1 MEPERLREVEFPE
14 VDQGLK
20 DDVRRLGAL
29 VGDMLAEQ
37 HGADFLAEIER
48 LRTGAIRRR
57 ESAAPIDGYAALL
70 RDHTPRH
77 AERLAR
83 AFATYFQVVNVA
95 ERVHRIRRRRH
106 YQLHEGGDQPGGLH
120 ETLAVLKQAGFT
132 ADAVLAQLAR
142 LDIEP
147 VFTAHPT
154 EAVRQSL
161 LQKEEEI
168 VRCLLAEIGGQ
179 RTPGESATDW
189 ARMRTALTAGWQTA
203 TLARIKPDV
212 GDELDHTIHY
222 LAEPIY
228 RTLPIFYEVL
238 VDGFE
243 RKFGVSPE
251 IPIVLRFASWVGGD
265 MDGNPNVGPETIA
278 AALAR
283 HRRAVLAHYAADL
296 KRIAGLLS
304 QTEGLC
310 GFSSDV
316 YARRDH
322 YLATLPEVAALIN
335 LRHRDMPY
343 RVLLRLMRAR
353 VEASA
358 NGGEHAYRD
367 VEEFIA
373 DLEAIRASLH
383 AHKGDHAGGFALR
396 RLLWRVRTFGF
407 HLARLDLR
415 QDARVHRRVLLA
427 ADPRLADH
435 ADPAARIAE
444 LARGDAIADA
454 PLDDP
459 LFDRARRVFSTV
471 ADVRRRYGREAIG
484 LYIISMAANAG
495 DVLSVI
501 ALARAG
507 GLVDPDGQVPLD
519 IAPLFETIEDL
530 QQAPQTL
537 ARMLSDPVYRRHL
550 QARGE
555 RQFVMLG
562 YSDSAKDGGLLAA
575 RWALQCAQA
584 RLLDI
589 AAAHGV
595 TLDFFHGRGGSAS
608 RGGGK
613 TSAAILASPRA
624 TMNGRL
630 RVTEQG
636 EVIHRKYGIDA
647 LALRTL
653 AQTTAA
659 VLAPSLLPPA
669 EDARELQWA
678 AMMARLAEAS
688 LAHYRALVSDGDAFV
703 AYFRDATPIDV
714 IERMSLGS
722 RPARRGGAQ
731 IRDLRAIPW
740 VFAWTQS
747 RCVLTGWYGLGT
759 ALEAGVREFGI
770 GPMREMAR
778 DWRFFASLLA
788 DVEMVIAKT
797 DMAIAEVFSMLAGPL
812 HARFFPMLEAEHR
825 RVREMLAL
833 LTERGLLA
841 NDPRLARSIRLRN
854 PYVDPMSLLQA
865 DLLARWRAAD
875 RPDDDLLRALITC
888 VQGVSQALQN
898 TG

>member
-1 MEPERLREVEFPE
+1 MESERLREVEFPE
-14 VDQGLK
+14 VDQDLK
-20 DDVRRLGAL
+20 DDVRRLGTL

-37 HGADFLAEIER
+37 HGAEFLAEIER
-48 LRTGAIRRR
+48 LRIGAIRRR
-57 ESAAPIDGYAALL
+57 ENAEPIDAYAQAL
-70 RDHTPRH
+70 RQHSPRH

-106 YQLHEGGDQPGGLH
+106 YQINEGGDQPGGLH
-120 ETLAVLKQAGFT
+120 ETLEALKQAGVLPET
-132 ADAVLAQLAR
+132 ILAQLAN

-161 LQKEEEI
+161 LEKEEEI
-168 VRCLLAEIGGQ
+168 VHCLLAEIAGR
-179 RTPGESATDW
+179 RTPGETAADW

-212 GDELDHTIHY
+212 SDELEHTVHY

-228 RTLPIFYEVL
+228 RTLPLFYEVL

-243 RKFGVSPE
+243 RKFGMSPE
-251 IPIVLRFASWVGGD
+251 IPTVLRFASWVGGD

-283 HRRAVLAHYAADL
+283 HRRAVLAKYAAEL

-304 QTEGLC
+304 QSEGLC
-310 GFSSDV
+310 HFSSDV
-316 YARRDH
+316 YALRDH
-322 YLATLPEVAALIN
+322 YLATMPEVAALIS

-353 VEASA
+353 IEASA

-367 VEEFIA
+367 ADEFIA
-373 DLEAIRASLH
+373 DLESIRGSLH
-383 AHKGDHAGGFALR
+383 EHKGEFAGSFVLR

-427 ADPRLADH
+427 ADPQLATH
-435 ADPAARIAE
+435 ADPAFRIAQ
-444 LARGDAIADA
+444 LASGEDLADA

-459 LFDRARRVFSTV
+459 LHDRARRVFSTI
-471 ADVRRRYGREAIG
+471 ADARRRYGRDAIG
-484 LYIISMAANAG
+484 LYIISMAAKAE
-495 DVLSVI
+495 DVLSVL

-507 GLVDPDGQVPLD
+507 KLVDADGQVPLD

-530 QQAPQTL
+530 QGAPGTL
-537 ARMLSDPVYRRHL
+537 MRMLADPVYRRHL
-550 QARGE
+550 HARAN

-575 RWALQCAQA
+575 RWALQGAQA
-584 RLLDI
+584 KLLEVT
-589 AAAHGV
+589 ATHGIR
-595 TLDFFHGRGGSAS
+595 LDFFHGRGGSAS

-613 TSAAILASPRA
+613 TSAAILAAPRA

-659 VLAPSLLPPA
+659 VLAPSVLPPQ
-669 EDARELQWA
+669 EDPREARWA
-678 AMMARLAEAS
+678 VMMERLSEVS
-688 LAHYRALVSDGDAFV
+688 LDHYRNLVSDGDAFV

-747 RCVLTGWYGLGT
+747 RCVLTGWYGLGK
-759 ALEAGVREFGI
+759 ALEHGVHEFGLEA
-770 GPMREMAR
+770 MREMAR
-778 DWRFFASLLA
+778 DWRFLASLLA
-788 DVEMVIAKT
+788 DVEMVIAKS
-797 DMAIAEVFSMLAGPL
+797 DMGIAEVFSKLAGPL
-812 HARFFPMLEAEHR
+812 HDRFFPTLLEEHR
-825 RVREMLAL
+825 RVRDMLFL
-833 LTERGLLA
+833 LTHRELLE

>member
-29 VGDMLAEQ
+29 VGEMLAEQ
-37 HGADFLAEIER
+37 HGPEFLAEIER
-48 LRTGAIRRR
+48 LRIGAIRRR
-57 ESAAPIDGYAALL
+57 ESAQPIDAYAALL
-70 RDHTPRH
+70 REHSPRH

-106 YQLHEGGDQPGGLH
+106 YQIHEGGDQPGGLH
-120 ETLAVLKQAGFT
+120 ETLETLKQAGFD
-132 ADAVLAQLAR
+132 ANAVLAQLAR
-142 LDIEP
+142 IDIEP

-154 EAVRQSL
+154 EAIRQSL

-168 VRCLLAEIGGQ
+168 VRCLLAEIGGL

-203 TLARIKPDV
+203 TLAPIKPDV
-212 GDELDHTIHY
+212 GDELEHTTHY
-222 LAEPIY
+222 LVEPIY
-228 RTLPIFYEVL
+228 RSLPIFYEVL

-251 IPIVLRFASWVGGD
+251 IPTLLRFASWVGGD

-283 HRRAVLAHYAADL
+283 HRRLILGHYAADL
-296 KRIAGLLS
+296 KRLGGLLS

-310 GFSSDV
+310 SFSTEV

-322 YLATLPEVAALIN
+322 YLATLPEVAALVSP
-335 LRHRDMPY
+335 RHRDMPY

-353 VEASA
+353 IEASA
-358 NGGEHAYRD
+358 NGGEHGYRD
-367 VEEFIA
+367 DAEFIA
-373 DLEAIRASLH
+373 DLETIRASLH
-383 AHKGDHAGGFALR
+383 AHKGDHAGGYALR
-396 RLLWRVRTFGF
+396 RMLWRVRTFGF

-427 ADPRLADH
+427 ADPLLATH
-435 ADPAARIAE
+435 ATPEARIAE
-444 LARGDAIADA
+444 LARGDALAEAAIE
-454 PLDDP
+454 DP
-459 LFDRARRVFSTV
+459 LLDRARRVFSTV
-471 ADVRRRYGREAIG
+471 ADVRRRYGRNAIG

-507 GLVDPDGQVPLD
+507 KLVDANGQVPLD

-537 ARMLSDPVYRRHL
+537 ARMLADPVYRRHL
-550 QARGE
+550 AARGD

-575 RWALQCAQA
+575 RWALQCAQTE
-584 RLLDI
+584 LLVV
-589 AAAHGV
+589 ASAHAIE
-595 TLDFFHGRGGSAS
+595 LDFFHGRGGSAS

-613 TSAAILASPRA
+613 TSAAILAAPRA

-659 VLAPSLLPPA
+659 VLTPSLLPPA
-669 EDARELQWA
+669 EDPRETRWTAMLQTLA
-678 AMMARLAEAS
+678 AAS

-722 RPARRGGAQ
+722 RPARRGSAQ

-759 ALEAGVREFGI
+759 ALEAGVAEFGVDA
-770 GPMREMAR
+770 MREMAR
-778 DWRFFASLLA
+778 DWRFLASLLA
-788 DVEMVIAKT
+788 DVEMVIAKS
-797 DMAIAEVFSMLAGPL
+797 DMAIARVFSQLAGPL
-812 HARFFPMLEAEHR
+812 HERFFPQLEAEHQR
-825 RVREMLAL
+825 TRELLAL
-833 LTERGLLA
+833 LTERELLA

>member
-29 VGDMLAEQ
+29 VGEMLAEQ
-37 HGADFLAEIER
+37 NGHGFLAEIER
-48 LRTGAIRRR
+48 LRIGAIRRR
-57 ESAAPIDGYAALL
+57 ERAEPIEAYAAAL
-70 RDHTPRH
+70 RDCTPRH

-106 YQLHEGGDQPGGLH
+106 YQIHEGGDQPGGLH
-120 ETLAVLKQAGFT
+120 ETLETLKQAGFD
-132 ADAVLAQLAR
+132 ADAILAQLAR
-142 LDIEP
+142 IDIEP

-154 EAVRQSL
+154 EAIRQSL

-168 VRCLLAEIGGQ
+168 VRCLLAEIGGL
-179 RTPGESATDW
+179 RTPGETATDW

-203 TLARIKPDV
+203 TLAPIKPDV
-212 GDELDHTIHY
+212 SDELEHTTHY
-222 LAEPIY
+222 LVEPIY
-228 RTLPIFYEVL
+228 RSLPIFYEVL

-251 IPIVLRFASWVGGD
+251 IPTVLRFASWVGGD

-283 HRRAVLAHYAADL
+283 HRRLILGQYAADL
-296 KRIAGLLS
+296 KRLAGLLS
-304 QTEGLC
+304 QTEGLAS
-310 GFSSDV
+310 FSTEV

-322 YLATLPEVAALIN
+322 YLATMPEVAALVSP
-335 LRHRDMPY
+335 RHRDMPY

-353 VEASA
+353 IEASA

-367 VEEFIA
+367 DAEFIA
-373 DLEAIRASLH
+373 DLETIRASLH
-383 AHKGDHAGGFALR
+383 AHKGDHAGGYALR
-396 RLLWRVRTFGF
+396 RMLWRVRTFGF

-427 ADPRLADH
+427 ADPQLATH
-435 ADPAARIAE
+435 AQADTRIAE
-444 LARGDAIADA
+444 LARGDALAEA
-454 PLDDP
+454 ALEDP
-459 LFDRARRVFSTV
+459 LLDRARRVFSTV
-471 ADVRRRYGREAIG
+471 ADMRRRYGRNAIG
-484 LYIISMAANAG
+484 LYIISMAANAS

-507 GLVDPDGQVPLD
+507 KLLDANGQVPLD

-537 ARMLSDPVYRRHL
+537 THMLEDAVYRQHL
-550 QARGE
+550 AARGN

-575 RWALQCAQA
+575 RWALQGAQT
-584 RLLDI
+584 RLLEV
-589 AAAHGV
+589 AATHAIE
-595 TLDFFHGRGGSAS
+595 LDFFHGRGGSAS

-613 TSAAILASPRA
+613 TSAAILAAPRA

-659 VLAPSLLPPA
+659 VLTPSLLPPP
-669 EDARELQWA
+669 EEPRERRWGE
-678 AMMARLAEAS
+678 MMTTMAEAS

-747 RCVLTGWYGLGT
+747 RCVLTGWYGLGS
-759 ALEAGVREFGI
+759 ALEAGVREFGVEA
-770 GPMREMAR
+770 MREMAR
-778 DWRFFASLLA
+778 DWRFLASLLA
-788 DVEMVIAKT
+788 DVEMVIAKS
-797 DMAIAEVFSMLAGPL
+797 DMAIARVFSQLSGTL
-812 HARFFPMLEAEHR
+812 HERFFPQLEAEHQR
-825 RVREMLAL
+825 TREMLAL
-833 LTERGLLA
+833 LTERELLA

>member
-14 VDQGLK
+14 ADQGLK

-29 VGDMLAEQ
+29 VGEMLAEQ
-37 HGADFLAEIER
+37 HGVEFLAEIER

-57 ESAAPIDGYAALL
+57 EQATPIGDYAATLCS
-70 RDHTPRH
+70 HTPQH

-106 YQLHEGGDQPGGLH
+106 HQIHEGGDQPGGLH
-120 ETLAVLKQAGFT
+120 ETLEALKQSGFT
-132 ADAVLAQLAR
+132 AEAVLAQLAQ

-168 VRCLLAEIGGQ
+168 VRCLLAEIGGP

-212 GDELDHTIHY
+212 TDELEHTVHY
-222 LAEPIY
+222 LSDPIY

-238 VDGFE
+238 ADGFA

-251 IPIVLRFASWVGGD
+251 IPTVLRFASWVGGD

-283 HRRAVLAHYAADL
+283 HRRAILAQYAGDL

-310 GFSSDV
+310 GFTNDV
-316 YARRDH
+316 HARRDH
-322 YLATLPEVAALIN
+322 YLATMPEIAALISQ
-335 LRHRDMPY
+335 RHRDMPY
-343 RVLLRLMRAR
+343 RVLLRLMQAR
-353 VEASA
+353 IEASA
-358 NGGEHAYRD
+358 NGGDHAYRD
-367 VEEFIA
+367 VDEFVA
-373 DLEAIRASLH
+373 DLEAIRSSLH

-396 RLLWRVRTFGF
+396 RMLWRVRTFGF

-427 ADPRLADH
+427 ADPLLATH
-435 ADPAARIAE
+435 ADPVARIAD
-444 LARGDAIADA
+444 LARGDAVADA
-454 PLDDP
+454 ALDDA

-471 ADVRRRYGREAIG
+471 ADVRRRYGRDAIG
-484 LYIISMAANAG
+484 LYIISMAANAS

-507 GLVDPDGQVPLD
+507 KLVDANGQVPLD

-537 ARMLSDPVYRRHL
+537 ARMLLDPVYRRHL
-550 QARGE
+550 RARGD

-575 RWALQCAQA
+575 RWALQCAQSQ
-584 RLLDI
+584 LLDV
-589 AAAHGV
+589 AAANDI

-613 TSAAILASPRA
+613 TSAAILAAPRA

-659 VLAPSLLPPA
+659 VLAPSLLPPP
-669 EDARELQWA
+669 EDARESRWV
-678 AMMARLAEAS
+678 AMMARLAETS

-759 ALEAGVREFGI
+759 ALELGVREFGVEA
-770 GPMREMAR
+770 MREMAR
-778 DWRFFASLLA
+778 DWRFLASLLA

-797 DMAIAEVFSMLAGPL
+797 DMGIAEVFSKLSGSL
-812 HARFFPMLEAEHR
+812 HPRFFPMLEAEHL

-833 LTERGLLA
+833 LTERELLA
-841 NDPRLARSIRLRN
+841 NDPHLARSIRLRN

>member
-14 VDQGLK
+14 ADQGLK

-29 VGDMLAEQ
+29 VGEMLAEQ
-37 HGADFLAEIER
+37 HGVEFLAEIER
-48 LRTGAIRRR
+48 LRIGAIRRR
-57 ESAAPIDGYAALL
+57 EQATPIGDYAATLCS
-70 RDHTPRH
+70 HTPQH

-106 YQLHEGGDQPGGLH
+106 HQIHEGGDQPGGLH
-120 ETLAVLKQAGFT
+120 ETLEALKQSGFT
-132 ADAVLAQLAR
+132 AEAVLAQLAQ

-168 VRCLLAEIGGQ
+168 VRCLLAEIGGP

-212 GDELDHTIHY
+212 TDELEHTVHY
-222 LAEPIY
+222 LSDPIY

-238 VDGFE
+238 ADGFA

-251 IPIVLRFASWVGGD
+251 IPTVLRFASWVGGD

-283 HRRAVLAHYAADL
+283 HRRAILAQYAGDL

-310 GFSSDV
+310 GFTNDV
-316 YARRDH
+316 HARRDH
-322 YLATLPEVAALIN
+322 YLATMPEIAALISQ
-335 LRHRDMPY
+335 RHRDMPY
-343 RVLLRLMRAR
+343 RVLLRLMQAR
-353 VEASA
+353 IEASA
-358 NGGEHAYRD
+358 NGGDHAYRD
-367 VEEFIA
+367 VDEFVA
-373 DLEAIRASLH
+373 DLEAIRSSLH

-396 RLLWRVRTFGF
+396 RMLWRVRTFGF

-427 ADPRLADH
+427 ADPLLATH
-435 ADPAARIAE
+435 ADPVARIAD
-444 LARGDAIADA
+444 LARGDAVADA
-454 PLDDP
+454 ALDDA

-471 ADVRRRYGREAIG
+471 ADVRRRYGRDAIG
-484 LYIISMAANAG
+484 LYIISMAANAS

-507 GLVDPDGQVPLD
+507 KLVDANGQVPLD

-537 ARMLSDPVYRRHL
+537 ARMLLDPVYRRHL
-550 QARGE
+550 RARGD

-575 RWALQCAQA
+575 RWALQCAQSQ
-584 RLLDI
+584 LLDV
-589 AAAHGV
+589 AAANDI

-613 TSAAILASPRA
+613 TSAAILAAPRA

-659 VLAPSLLPPA
+659 VLAPSLLPPP
-669 EDARELQWA
+669 EDARESRWV
-678 AMMARLAEAS
+678 AMMARLAETS
-688 LAHYRALVSDGDAFV
+688 LAHYRALVSDGEAFA
-703 AYFRDATPIDV
+703 AYFRDSTPIDV

-759 ALEAGVREFGI
+759 ALELGVREFGVEA
-770 GPMREMAR
+770 MREMAR
-778 DWRFFASLLA
+778 DWRFLASLLA

-797 DMAIAEVFSMLAGPL
+797 DMGIAEVFSKLSGSL
-812 HARFFPMLEAEHR
+812 HPRFFPMLEAEHL

-833 LTERGLLA
+833 LTERELLA
-841 NDPRLARSIRLRN
+841 NDPHLARSIRLRN

>member
-14 VDQGLK
+14 ADQGLK

-29 VGDMLAEQ
+29 VGEMLAEQ
-37 HGADFLAEIER
+37 HGVEFLAEIER

-57 ESAAPIDGYAALL
+57 EQATPIGDYAATLCS
-70 RDHTPRH
+70 HTPQH

-106 YQLHEGGDQPGGLH
+106 HQIHEGGDQPGGLH
-120 ETLAVLKQAGFT
+120 ETLEALKQSGFT
-132 ADAVLAQLAR
+132 AEAVLAQLAQ

-168 VRCLLAEIGGQ
+168 VRCLLAEIGGP

-212 GDELDHTIHY
+212 TDELEHTVHY
-222 LAEPIY
+222 LSDPIY

-238 VDGFE
+238 ADGFA

-251 IPIVLRFASWVGGD
+251 IPTVLRFASWVGGD

-283 HRRAVLAHYAADL
+283 HRRAILAQYAGDL

-304 QTEGLC
+304 QTEGMC
-310 GFSSDV
+310 GFTNDV
-316 YARRDH
+316 HARRDH
-322 YLATLPEVAALIN
+322 YLATMPEIAALISQ
-335 LRHRDMPY
+335 RHRDMPY
-343 RVLLRLMRAR
+343 RVLLRLMQAR
-353 VEASA
+353 IEASA
-358 NGGEHAYRD
+358 NGGDHAYRD
-367 VEEFIA
+367 VDEFVA
-373 DLEAIRASLH
+373 DLEAIRSSLH

-396 RLLWRVRTFGF
+396 RMLWRVRTFGF

-427 ADPRLADH
+427 ADPLLATH
-435 ADPAARIAE
+435 ADPVARIAD
-444 LARGDAIADA
+444 LARGDAVADA
-454 PLDDP
+454 ALDDA

-471 ADVRRRYGREAIG
+471 ADVRRRYGRDAIG
-484 LYIISMAANAG
+484 LYIISMAANAS

-507 GLVDPDGQVPLD
+507 KLVDANGQVPLD

-537 ARMLSDPVYRRHL
+537 ARMLLDPVYRRHL
-550 QARGE
+550 RARGD

-575 RWALQCAQA
+575 RWALQCAQSQ
-584 RLLDI
+584 LLDV
-589 AAAHGV
+589 AAANDI

-613 TSAAILASPRA
+613 TSAAILAAPRA

-659 VLAPSLLPPA
+659 VLAPSLLPPP
-669 EDARELQWA
+669 EDARESRWV
-678 AMMARLAEAS
+678 AMMARLAETS

-759 ALEAGVREFGI
+759 ALELGVREFGVEA
-770 GPMREMAR
+770 MREMAR
-778 DWRFFASLLA
+778 DWRFLASLLA

-797 DMAIAEVFSMLAGPL
+797 DMGIAEVFSKLSGSL
-812 HARFFPMLEAEHR
+812 HPRFFPMLEAEHL

-833 LTERGLLA
+833 LTERELLA
-841 NDPRLARSIRLRN
+841 NDPHLARSIRLRN

>member
-1 MEPERLREVEFPE
+1 MEPERVREVEFPE

-20 DDVRRLGAL
+20 DDVRRLGAM
-29 VGDMLAEQ
+29 VGGMLAEQ
-37 HGADFLAEIER
+37 LGPEFLAEIER
-48 LRTGAIRRR
+48 MRVSAIRRR
-57 ESAAPIDGYAALL
+57 ELQQPIDGLADSL
-70 RDHTPRH
+70 RGHTPRH

-106 YQLHEGGDQPGGLH
+106 YQIHEGGDQPGGLH
-120 ETLAVLKQAGFT
+120 ETLALLKQAGFSAET
-132 ADAVLAQLAR
+132 ILAQLAK
-142 LDIEP
+142 LEIEP

-189 ARMRTALTAGWQTA
+189 SRMRTALTAGWQTA
-203 TLARIKPDV
+203 TLAPIKPDV
-212 GDELDHTIHY
+212 SDELEHTTHY
-222 LAEPIY
+222 LVEPIY

-238 VDGFE
+238 LDGFE
-243 RKFGVSPE
+243 RKFGISPE
-251 IPIVLRFASWVGGD
+251 IPIMVRFASWVGGD

-283 HRRAVLAHYAADL
+283 HRRQILAQYTIDL
-296 KRIAGLLS
+296 RRLAGLLS
-304 QTEGLC
+304 QSEGLC
-310 GFSSDV
+310 GFSTEV

-322 YLATLPEVAALIN
+322 YLATMPEIAALISA
-335 LRHRDMPY
+335 RHRDMPY

-353 VEASA
+353 IEATTA
-358 NGGEHAYRD
+358 GAEHAYRD
-367 VEEFIA
+367 HDEFIA
-373 DLEAIRASLH
+373 DLENIRASLH
-383 AHKGDHAGGFALR
+383 EHKGDHAGGYALR
-396 RLLWRVRTFGF
+396 RMLWRVRTFGF

-427 ADPRLADH
+427 ADPALAAH
-435 ADPAARIAE
+435 PSPPERIAE
-444 LARGDAIADA
+444 LARGDAIASA
-454 PLDDP
+454 PLEDP
-459 LFDRARRVFSTV
+459 LLDRARRVFSTV
-471 ADVRRRYGREAIG
+471 ADVRKRYGRDAIG
-484 LYIISMAANAG
+484 LYVISMAANAS

-507 GLVDPDGQVPLD
+507 KLVDADNQVPLD

-537 ARMLSDPVYRRHL
+537 AHMLADPVYRAHL
-550 QARGE
+550 AARGH

-575 RWALQCAQA
+575 RWALQCAQSQ
-584 RLLDI
+584 LLNVASVHGI
-589 AAAHGV
+589 A
-595 TLDFFHGRGGSAS
+595 LDFFHGRGGSAS

-613 TSAAILASPRA
+613 TSAAILAAPRA

-659 VLAPSLLPPA
+659 VLAPMMLPPP
-669 EDARELQWA
+669 EEPRELRWGEMLA
-678 AMMARLAEAS
+678 PMADAS

-759 ALEAGVREFGI
+759 ALEHGVQTFGI
-770 GPMREMAR
+770 EAMREMTR
-778 DWRFFASLLA
+778 DWRFLASLLA

-797 DMAIAEVFSMLAGPL
+797 DMAIAEVFSKLAGPL
-812 HARFFPMLEAEHR
+812 HERFFPLLQAEHR
-825 RVREMLAL
+825 RTRDMLAL
-833 LTERGLLA
+833 LTERDLLA
-841 NDPRLARSIRLRN
+841 NDPRLALSLRLRN
-854 PYVDPMSLLQA
+854 PYVDPISLLQA